1 MTREPPDGEATAG
14 EDSGRGTSAERRDL
28 EEFATPGHA
37 PAWSLEPVRRWH
49 PNRIRAWLIASSI
62 AVTGF
67 MLAGLFILILLD
79 ITGERLLV
87 WQAAMTSVITPVAG
101 VTGYYFSRVG
111 DKDGNHL

>member
-1 MTREPPDGEATAG
+1 
-14 EDSGRGTSAERRDL
+14 
-28 EEFATPGHA
+28 
-37 PAWSLEPVRRWH
+37 
-49 PNRIRAWLIASSI
+49 
-62 AVTGF
+62 

-111 DKDGNHL
+111 DKDGNH